1 MAGNRLFD
9 PNESL
14 AIRDPLSNE
23 RHNGNIVN
31 PPRFSQ
37 NGGLDAAHKTA
48 AYRNPNTGI
57 YSNDLKIMTP
67 SATQRMVPETTTT
80 KQHR

>member
-14 AIRDPLSNE
+14 AIRDPLTNE
-23 RHNGNIVN
+23 RHNGNIIN

-37 NGGLDAAHKTA
+37 NGGLDGPHKTA
-48 AYRNPNTGI
+48 YVNKNTGLYKNELGI
-57 YSNDLKIMTP
+57 SSP
-67 SATQRMVPETTTT
+67 AGTQRMVPDSSNV